1 MSGDPR
7 RSVERGEWLSTC
19 RPGTLGGV
27 VVPPVRDSDEL
38 CLAELDRRATIPFS
52 AWNCQLILHACSR
65 CRQGHVDILV

>member
-27 VVPPVRDSDEL
+27 VVPPVRDSDAL
-38 CLAELDRRATIPFS
+38 CLAELDRSPLYLFVLELPAHHPRMH
-52 AWNCQLILHACSR
+52 L
-65 CRQGHVDILV
+65 HVDG